1 MRLCLRLLLL
11 TAIISVA
18 ALAQQVNPA
27 LFAGLRWRS
36 IGPYRSGNIYA
47 VAGVPSD
54 PTVYYLGL
62 PEGGVWKTSDG
73 GTMWQPVFD
82 AEAVPSIGSV
92 AVADSRPETVYVGTG
107 DPAGWSFTPGQGMF
121 KTTDGGRTWTRI
133 GLADAAYIPALLV
146 DPHNPNLVLAGALG
160 PRTGATPGERG
171 VFRSTDGG
179 RSWKQVLEP
188 GGGIADMAWD
198 YADPKVVYATVQHGF
213 GFIRPGTT
221 AAPEPGLY
229 RSSDEGATWK
239 PITGSGLP
247 AQMGEATVAVAG
259 GTHGRRVYLLI
270 GGLPGGRAAGVFRS
284 DDGGGHWQL
293 ATSQIGSAGGRVYVD
308 PRNPDDVYLM
318 GTSIYRSLDGAHSF
332 VAFKGAPGG
341 DDYRALWIDPLNP
354 ARMLAGVDQGPAI
367 TVDGGQTW
375 TPWFNLPNGQFY
387 DVFTDNQFPYWVY
400 GAQQDSG
407 TAGVRSRSDYG
418 DIRTRDWYPVGGF
431 EAGYIA
437 PDPLN
442 PRWIYTQGW
451 YHVMRRFDRETGQVA
466 VVYTPEPD
474 ARFTGMPPTLFAP
487 TNPHRLYLAAQ
498 YVLATDDGGALW
510 QKLGGDLTVRPAAAV
525 AAGGSA
531 VVGRFRPAAIASL
544 APSPVDGNVLW
555 AGTTNGLIQLSR
567 DGGEHWSNVSPP
579 ALSARADVVNL
590 DASHH
595 DAGTAYAAVEV
606 AGEMRPYLYRTT
618 DYGRNWAAIV
628 AGLPETVRARVV
640 REDPRDPA
648 LLYAGTEMGA
658 YVSFDGGDHWQP
670 LQLNLPHT
678 VVSDMKVHSND
689 LVIST
694 YGRSFWILDDVTPL
708 RQLQQAAAGDRPFF
722 FTPETAMRVRWSN
735 NHDTPLPPEVPAGQN
750 PPEGAILDYYL
761 PQAARGPISLQI
773 FDSAGNLVN
782 QYSNTA
788 PPDDRSAPNV
798 PEYWFEPP
806 AVLAT
811 SAGEHRFVWNLR
823 YPTPK
828 ALTYSYYGN
837 LLDYTE
843 YTLTWHAVIGH
854 TPRVQPVGPL
864 ANPGTYRLKLTVDG
878 VTLTQN
884 LRLVNDPRSA
894 VTPEDLKHQL
904 ALERRVMK
912 GLAVTYD
919 AFQQLATVREAVAA
933 DEGKTTGTMEASLAT
948 FERQLDQLVGGNA
961 RGGFG
966 VANRDLGRRM
976 QDLEFGDYS
985 PTPSDAAAVDA
996 SCRQIAEAIT
1006 TLDGLRQQDL
1016 PGLNQ
1021 KLAAVGAR
1029 PLPSLPIVSGG
1040 CLP

>member
-1 MRLCLRLLLL
+1 MRVCYRSVPLLGVLVL
-11 TAIISVA
+11 IA
-18 ALAQQVNPA
+18 ASQQVNPA

-54 PTVYYLGL
+54 PNVYYLGL

-73 GTMWQPVFD
+73 GTVWEPIFD

-92 AVADSRPETVYVGTG
+92 AVAPSQPDTVYVGTG
-107 DPAGWSFTPGQGMF
+107 DPAGWSFTPGAGMY
-121 KTTDGGRTWTRI
+121 KSTDAGRTWQKV
-133 GLADAAYIPALLV
+133 GLEKSAYLPALLV

-160 PRTGATPGERG
+160 PRTGASAETRG
-171 VFRSTDGG
+171 IFRSSDGG
-179 RSWKQVLEP
+179 RNWKQVLDP
-188 GGGIADMAWD
+188 GAGIADMAWD
-198 YADPKVVYATVQHGF
+198 YADPKIVYATVQRGF
-213 GFIRPGTT
+213 GNRSVRPRE
-221 AAPEPGLY
+221 PEPELY

-239 PITGSGLP
+239 PLVGGGLP
-247 AQMGEATVAVAG
+247 PQMGAVTVAVAN
-259 GTHGRRVYLLI
+259 GTNGNRVYLLL
-270 GGLPGGRAAGVFRS
+270 GGLPGGRAAGVYRS
-284 DDGGGHWQL
+284 DDGGVDWRL
-293 ATSQIGSAGGRVYVD
+293 ATDQIGSAGGRIYVD
-308 PRNPDDVYLM
+308 PRQPDVVYLM
-318 GTSIYRSLDGAHSF
+318 GTSIYRSLDGARSF

-341 DDYRALWIDPLNP
+341 DDYRALWIDPADP
-354 ARMLAGVDQGPAI
+354 RRMVAGVDQGPSI

-466 VVYTPEPD
+466 VVYTPKPD

-498 YVLATDDGGALW
+498 YVLASDDGGTHW
-510 QKLGGDLTVRPAAAV
+510 QQLGGDLTARPTAPAPGGAAPT
-525 AAGGSA
+525 
-531 VVGRFRPAAIASL
+531 VGRFRPAAIASL
-544 APSPVDGNVLW
+544 AASPVDGNILW
-555 AGTTNGLIQLSR
+555 AGTTNGIIQLSR
-567 DGGEHWSNVSPP
+567 DGGEHWTDVSP
-579 ALSARADVVNL
+579 AGLSSGGDVVNL

-595 DAGTAYAAVEV
+595 EAGTAFAAVEV
-606 AGEMRPYLYRTT
+606 AGETKPYLYRTT
-618 DYGRNWAAIV
+618 NFGASWDVIV
-628 AGLPETVRARVV
+628 NGLAGDVRTRVV
-640 REDPRDPA
+640 REDPKDPA

-658 YVSFDGGDHWQP
+658 YVSFNRGDAWQP

-678 VVSDMKVHSND
+678 VVSDMKVQGND

-708 RQLQQAAAGDRPFF
+708 RQWQAASASATPYF
-722 FTPETAMRVRWSN
+722 FTPETATRVRWSN

-761 PQAARGPISLQI
+761 PQAAQGAVTLAI
-773 FDSAGNLVN
+773 FDNTGALVN
-782 QYSNTA
+782 QYTETA
-788 PPDDRSAPNV
+788 PSNNRSQPNV
-798 PEYWFEPP
+798 PEYWFQPL
-806 AVLAT
+806 AVVAGGE
-811 SAGEHRFVWNLR
+811 GEHRFVWDLR

-843 YTLTWHAVIGH
+843 YTLTWHAVKGH
-854 TPRVQPVGPL
+854 TPRLQPVGPM
-864 ANPGTYRLKLTVDG
+864 ANPGTYTLKLTVDG
-878 VTLTQN
+878 HSYTRTLH
-884 LRLVNDPRSA
+884 LVNDPRSA
-894 VTPEDLKHQL
+894 VTEADLEHQL
-904 ALERRVMK
+904 ALEKRVMA
-912 GLAVTYD
+912 GLAVSYD
-919 AFQQLATVREAVAA
+919 AYQGLAAIRKALAS
-933 DEGKTTGTMEASLAT
+933 DEGKATGELEASLAG
-948 FERQLDQLVGGNA
+948 FDRQLAGLVGGNA
-961 RGGFG
+961 RSGFG

-976 QDLEFGDYS
+976 QDLEFGDYD
-985 PTPSDAAAVDA
+985 PTPSDAAAVEA
-996 SCRQIAEAIT
+996 SCQQIADAAAQV
-1006 TLDGLRQQDL
+1006 DALRQKDE
-1016 PGLNQ
+1016 PVLNQ
-1021 KLAAVGAR
+1021 RLSAAGLPVLP
-1029 PLPSLPIVSGG
+1029 PLPQVKGSCTP
-1040 CLP
+1040 